1 MSEKLARA
9 IADARVV
16 LAAMRERANQLEVE
30 GGVEKVKGV
39 AEVITLDLVRELAE
53 IDDKEF
59 AGLSLFELVKELIGD
74 SESDAFISMVMIDVV
89 GKLERLPDKASRG
102 DEDEG
107 TNYATFA
114 LGKLFYSLRTGRNSQ
129 NKEPVRRGES
139 KARGALIARRIAVSF
154 SGAKE
159 EYEDVDISSAGIQ
172 AYEKILL
179 ARWQAEFDRQFN
191 IPGAVVLG
199 EKADEAAIREQYTVF
214 LKRDAVTDALIEEIV
229 ELTLADGQ
237 VLLVQ
242 KSI

>member
-16 LAAMRERANQLEVE
+16 LAAMRERAGQLEVK
-30 GGVEKVKGV
+30 GGTEKVKGV
-39 AEVITLDLVRELAE
+39 AEVVTLDLVRQLAE
-53 IDDKEF
+53 ISDEEF
-59 AGLSLFELVKELIGD
+59 ADLSLFELVKELIGD
-74 SESDAFISMVMIDVV
+74 SETEAFVSMVMLDVV
-89 GKLERLPDKASRG
+89 GKLERLPDKANRG

-129 NKEPVRRGES
+129 NQEPVRRGES
-139 KARGALIARRIAVSF
+139 QARGALIARRIATSF
-154 SGAKE
+154 SGGTE
-159 EYEDVDISSAGIQ
+159 VQDVDIASAGIQ

-179 ARWQAEFDRQFN
+179 SRWQEEFDRQFN

-199 EKADEAAIREQYTVF
+199 EKADEEAIREQYTVF
-214 LKRDAVTDALIEEIV
+214 LKRDAETDALLEEIV
-229 ELTLADGQ
+229 EVTLADGQ